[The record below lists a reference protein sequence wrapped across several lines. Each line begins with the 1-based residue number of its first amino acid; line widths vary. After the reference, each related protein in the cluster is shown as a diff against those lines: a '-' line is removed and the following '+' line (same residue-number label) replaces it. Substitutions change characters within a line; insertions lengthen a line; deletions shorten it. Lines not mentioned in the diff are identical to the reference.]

1 LTERRDWRVCVC
13 RHFVRRK
20 RKGATEDTASS
31 CTLDVGRRYAK
42 AAEKIRRKAE
52 RVHLVLHLLLML
64 MHLLLMLMMKVL
76 LLLLLHPLCGG
87 DLLRLRGGGNW
98 ILKRAIPD

>member
-13 RHFVRRK
+13 RHFVRRR

-31 CTLDVGRRYAK
+31 CTLDVGRRHAK

-52 RVHLVLHLLLML
+52 CVHLVLHLLLML
-64 MHLLLMLMMKVL
+64 MHLLLLLMMKVL
-76 LLLLLHPLCGG
+76 LLLHHLCGG

>member
-1 LTERRDWRVCVC
+1 MPAPRDY
-13 RHFVRRK
+13 
-20 RKGATEDTASS
+20 GTASS
-31 CTLDVGRRYAK
+31 CALDVGRRHAK

-52 RVHLVLHLLLML
+52 RVHLVLHLLLLL
-64 MHLLLMLMMKVL
+64 MHLLLLLMHLLLLLMMKV
-76 LLLLLHPLCGG
+76 LLLLHPLCGG